1 MMLIADSG
9 STKTEW
15 CLIQAPDNTRI
26 ITSEGINPYYQSTE
40 DIEAIIEKNLVPVLD
55 AKQVTGIYYYGA
67 GCSNESKKQ
76 VVHRALSRYFPS
88 AHTEVDH
95 DVMAAARSLCNRERG
110 MVAILGTG
118 SNSVLFDGEKIIAN
132 VPSLGFTLGDEGSG
146 GYIGKELIKQF
157 LYGELDPD
165 IHHRFEKEYELSK
178 DAILE
183 KVYHQPLPNRFMA
196 GFTRFV
202 HEHISNSGLNRLVIS
217 AFEEFIQR
225 HISKYPDYRN
235 TPLHCTGSVAFVFK
249 DQLQQAC
256 INKHVSLGRVVKNP
270 LNGLVQYHLH
280 Q

>member
-1 MMLIADSG
+1 MKLIADSG

-40 DIEAIIEKNLVPVLD
+40 DVEAIIEKNLVPVLEPN
-55 AKQVTGIYYYGA
+55 QVTEIYYYGA

-76 VVHRALSRYFPS
+76 IVHRALSRYFPA

-95 DVMAAARSLCNRERG
+95 DVMAAARSLCNREPG

-157 LYGELDPD
+157 LYGELDSD
-165 IHHRFEKEYELSK
+165 VHHRFEKEYELNK

-202 HEHISNSGLNRLVIS
+202 HEHISNPGLNRLVIL

-256 INKHVSLGRVVKNP
+256 INKQVSLGRVVKNP